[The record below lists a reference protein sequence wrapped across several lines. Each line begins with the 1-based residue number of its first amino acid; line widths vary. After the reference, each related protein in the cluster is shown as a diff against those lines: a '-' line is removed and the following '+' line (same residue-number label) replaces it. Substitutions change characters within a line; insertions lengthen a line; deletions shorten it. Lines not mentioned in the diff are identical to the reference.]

1 MLNLYENK
9 IGIYQRF
16 FSICYFFYLYR
27 LEFACSSFC
36 WRYRTSLIPFLHDKD
51 IYKKY
56 SYQLN
61 EEGRKSFDSFLEKGD
76 DIESSFQA
84 WILEEISDKDFVQ
97 HIKFVPDKEDCYAIL
112 PVIILGDYCE
122 RYE

>member
-1 MLNLYENK
+1 MK
-9 IGIYQRF
+9 I
-16 FSICYFFYLYR
+16 R
-27 LEFACSSFC
+27 LEYTSDFFQYGTFAIYIDWNLPVLPSVGD
-36 WRYRTSLIPFLHDKD
+36 TVHPLIPLLHDKD

-97 HIKFVPDKEDCYAIL
+97 HIKFIPDKEDCYTIL